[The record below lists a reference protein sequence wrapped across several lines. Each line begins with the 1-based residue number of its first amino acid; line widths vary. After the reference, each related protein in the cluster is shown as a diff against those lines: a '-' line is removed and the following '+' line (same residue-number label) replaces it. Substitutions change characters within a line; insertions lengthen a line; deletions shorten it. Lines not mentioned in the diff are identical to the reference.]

1 MTVPPSALQQPI
13 KKLTSLTYDELWVG
27 QCASVSRILTQTD
40 ANLFATVSGNVDPL
54 HFPEGADN
62 AVFSE
67 PVGHGMWAG
76 ALFSGLLASHLPGP
90 GTVYRK
96 QSLRFRAPIPLGAR
110 VEASITLSAKRTTGK
125 GHQLAVFDCRLTD
138 ENGTVLAEGTA
149 EVIPPSR
156 HTNHP
161 AHPLPEFQQVECND
175 LAAFTQQCADY
186 DPLPTAIVF
195 PCDALSLQG
204 ACESARLGL
213 IKPVLVG
220 PQTVIKAL
228 ARENDL
234 DISSCRIVDARHEKD
249 AALKGVALAKAGE
262 VGAVMKGSLHTDE
275 LMAAVV
281 RRDTG
286 LRTYRRISHVFVMT
300 VPTYHKPLLIT
311 DGVVNISPNA
321 DDKAHIIQNAI
332 ALANVLG
339 VETPKVGILSALE
352 TVNPKIISTVDAAV
366 LCKMADRGQIKG
378 AILDGPLAFDNAIS
392 KDAAMTKGIK
402 SEVAGDPDILLAP
415 DLASANMLV
424 KQLSFLAHANAA
436 GIVLG
441 AAVPVILTSRA
452 DNLSARLA
460 SCALAVL
467 LANR

>member
-13 KKLTSLTYDELWVG
+13 TKLTSLTFDELMVG
-27 QCASVSRILTQTD
+27 QCASVTRSLTQTD
-40 ANLFATVSGNVDPL
+40 VNLFATVSGNVDPL

-62 AVFSE
+62 AVFSQ

-76 ALFSGLLASHLPGP
+76 AIFSGLLGSHLPGP
-90 GTVYRK
+90 GTIYRK
-96 QSLRFRAPIPLGAR
+96 QNLKFRAPIPL
-110 VEASITLSAKRTTGK
+110 EACVTASVSVVSKRTSPK
-125 GHQLAVFDCRLTD
+125 GHKLVSFDCRMTD
-138 ENGTVLAEGTA
+138 QEGTVLVEGTA
-149 EVIPPSR
+149 EVIPPRTHSDQPG
-156 HTNHP
+156 HS
-161 AHPLPEFQQVECND
+161 LPDFQIISHDQLTSLSD
-175 LAAFTQQCADY
+175 QCADY
-186 DPLPTAIVF
+186 DPLPTAIIY
-195 PCDALSLQG
+195 PCDALSLQS
-204 ACESARLGL
+204 ACDSAKMGL
-213 IKPVLVG
+213 IDPVLVG
-220 PQTVIKAL
+220 PQSIIEAL
-228 ARENDL
+228 ARDLDL
-234 DISSCRIVDARHEKD
+234 DISAFRLVDARHEKD

-281 RRDTG
+281 RRDSG
-286 LRTYRRISHVFVMT
+286 LRTYHRISHVFVMN

-321 DDKAHIIQNAI
+321 DDKAHIIQNAV
-332 ALANVLG
+332 ALAHVLG
-339 VETPKVGILSALE
+339 VETPKVAILSALE

-452 DNLSARLA
+452 DSLSARLA

>member
-1 MTVPPSALQQPI
+1 MTVPPFALQQPI
-13 KKLTSLTYDELWVG
+13 VKLTSLTFDELMVG
-27 QCASVSRILTQTD
+27 QCASVTRSLTQTD
-40 ANLFATVSGNVDPL
+40 VNLFAMVSGNVDPL

-62 AVFSE
+62 AVFSL
-67 PVGHGMWAG
+67 PAGHGMWAG
-76 ALFSGLLASHLPGP
+76 AIFSGLLGSQLPGP
-90 GTVYRK
+90 GTIYRK
-96 QSLRFRAPIPLGAR
+96 QALKFRAPIPLGAC
-110 VEASITLSAKRTTGK
+110 VTASVSVVSKKIAAK
-125 GHQLAVFDCRLTD
+125 GHKQVTFDCRMTD
-138 ENGTVLAEGTA
+138 QQGNILVEGTA
-149 EVIPPSR
+149 EVIPPSK
-156 HTNHP
+156 HCHQP
-161 AHPLPEFQQVECND
+161 GHSLPDFQFIAHDQLTSLSD
-175 LAAFTQQCADY
+175 QCVDH
-186 DPLPTAIVF
+186 DPLPTAVIY

-204 ACESARLGL
+204 ACDSARMGL
-213 IKPVLVG
+213 IDPVLVG
-220 PQTVIKAL
+220 PQSVIKAL
-228 ARENDL
+228 ARELEL
-234 DISSCRIVDARHEKD
+234 DISAFRLVDARHEKD
-249 AALKGVALAKAGE
+249 AALKGVALAKTGE

-281 RRDTG
+281 RRDSG
-286 LRTYRRISHVFVMT
+286 LRTYHRISHVFVMN

-321 DDKAHIIQNAI
+321 DDKAHIIQNAV

-339 VETPKVGILSALE
+339 VEQPKVAILSALE

-452 DNLSARLA
+452 DSLSARLA